1 MITSAGKSKNKEKE
15 DENET
20 QEIYIPSEKRQ
31 QIMDDLRL
39 T

>member
-1 MITSAGKSKNKEKE
+1 MITSAGKSKDKEKE

-20 QEIYIPSEKRQ
+20 QEIYIPSEKSQ
-31 QIMDDLRL
+31 QIIDDLRL